1 MYHADQMIAV
11 AIWRHMTF
19 TTMGEPTLHDVAIGK
34 WPAEATADE
43 KANAFTSASVFEMY
57 WCNMMVKA
65 N

>member
-1 MYHADQMIAV
+1 
-11 AIWRHMTF
+11 MTF